1 MNLKS
6 LDLPEVKLLTPKRYF
21 DDRGWFSETYNSK
34 TFSKLGLRYTFVQD
48 NQSLTNNIGTI
59 RGLHFQNPPY
69 AQVKLLRVLQGRIF
83 DAVVDIRVG
92 SPRFGKFV
100 AIELS
105 AEDGSAILVPE
116 GFAHGFMSL
125 EEKTEVLYKV
135 SKFHVP
141 SAEFGINPM
150 DPDLKIPWPV
160 EDIGHHGNVYSSER
174 DSTFPMLKEA
184 HSAFIY
190 PERIKEK

>member
-6 LDLPEVKLLTPKRYF
+6 LDLPEVKLFTPKRYF

-69 AQVKLLRVLQGRIF
+69 AQVKLLRVLRGRIF
-83 DAVVDIRVG
+83 
-92 SPRFGKFV
+92 
-100 AIELS
+100 
-105 AEDGSAILVPE
+105 VPE

-150 DPDLKIPWPV
+150 DPDIKIPWPV
-160 EDIGHHGNVYSSER
+160 DNIGHHGNIYLSER
-174 DSTFPMLKEA
+174 DSTFPMLKET

-190 PERIKEK
+190 PERIKKK